1 MTELRALLSSSC
13 GRSEATAIIIPNTV
27 ETAARTPRPTR
38 SRSSRSLR
46 MRTRRRG
53 GLGPSGL
60 PCGRS
65 ATTVAPLPAPLPC
78 PASGP
83 VLVRSLSL
91 IDRCHLP
98 DPPRAARGPSWA
110 RAGADQRPR
119 GRLALGRMEVS
130 ASEAART
137 AAQLAR
143 NAVESLP
150 AGALADRL
158 ATGRP
163 LRAKLGL
170 DPTAP
175 DLHLGHTVVLQ
186 KLREFQD
193 LGHTVVLIV
202 GDYTA
207 RVGDPSCRSATRA
220 VLSRDE
226 IDANARTYLDQ
237 ASKVLR
243 TDDTLE
249 VRLNSEWLDMPMEDL
264 FRLVRVP
271 TVAQL
276 LERDD
281 FAKRMAASEPV
292 SLLELLYPVLQGYDS
307 VAIEADVELGGTD
320 QTFNLFMGR
329 ALQQTF
335 GQKPQ
340 VVLTMPLLTGLD
352 GEQKMSK
359 SYGNVIGISEPP
371 GEMYG
376 KTLSIP
382 AALLESWYG
391 LLLGRPIPADVGP
404 RDAKRALARALV
416 ARFWGDNEAV
426 AAEAG
431 FDRVHIAH
439 DVPEDVEELVLS
451 ANGELL
457 HLPEVIVSA
466 FGGSRSDARRMLAQ
480 GGVKLDGE
488 PVPADPLDVPAATLD
503 GRVLQVGKRKFRRL
517 RIA

>member
-1 MTELRALLSSSC
+1 MES
-13 GRSEATAIIIPNTV
+13 
-27 ETAARTPRPTR
+27 
-38 SRSSRSLR
+38 
-46 MRTRRRG
+46 
-53 GLGPSGL
+53 
-60 PCGRS
+60 
-65 ATTVAPLPAPLPC
+65 
-78 PASGP
+78 PASF
-83 VLVRSLSL
+83 
-91 IDRCHLP
+91 
-98 DPPRAARGPSWA
+98 
-110 RAGADQRPR
+110 
-119 GRLALGRMEVS
+119 
-130 ASEAART
+130 
-137 AAQLAR
+137 LAR
-143 NAVESLP
+143 NAVEVLP
-150 AGALADRL
+150 KGALEARL
-158 ATGRP
+158 AEGRP
-163 LRAKLGL
+163 LRVKLGL

-207 RVGDPSCRSATRA
+207 RVGDPSGRSATRP
-220 VLSRDE
+220 VLSPEE
-226 IDANARTYLDQ
+226 IDEHAQTYLDQ
-237 ASKVLR
+237 ATKVLAADER
-243 TDDTLE
+243 LE
-249 VRLNSEWLDMPMEDL
+249 VRRNSEWLDMPMEEL
-264 FRLVRVP
+264 FRLVRRV
-271 TVAQL
+271 TVAQM

-281 FAKRMAASEPV
+281 FSKRMAASEPV
-292 SLLELLYPVLQGYDS
+292 SLLEMLYPVLQGYDS

-329 ALQQTF
+329 ALQTSY
-335 GQKPQ
+335 GQPPQ
-340 VVLTMPLLTGLD
+340 VVLTVPLLTGTD
-352 GEQKMSK
+352 GERKMSK
-359 SYGNVIGISEPP
+359 SYGNQIGITDPP
-371 GEMYG
+371 AEMYG

-382 AALLESWYG
+382 DDQLGPWYDLLIGS
-391 LLLGRPIPADVGP
+391 PPPAELGP

-431 FDRVHIAH
+431 FDRIHIAH